1 MTKENKPEFVTVYK
15 AFGKLDAES
24 IRGFLEAQGIPAFLD
39 SNPLGQIYG
48 LTVGDL
54 GKVGVMVSVENEA
67 SAREILQA
75 MNNGEFEDEVLMGSP
90 LGDDEDVEEFEESDH
105 RKRVLF
111 LCTGNSCRSQMA
123 EAIVNHYLPN
133 EWVAFSAGSNPSGYV
148 HPMALQVIREF
159 GIIHQGY
166 SKAVD
171 EFLGQDFDMVIT
183 LCDSAREACPLWLK
197 KGAIIHLGFAD
208 PALFEGTEE
217 QKLQVFKDTFEAI
230 RATVISYL
238 ENYQA

>member
-123 EAIVNHYLPN
+123 EAIVNHYLPK
-133 EWVAFSAGSNPSGYV
+133 EGVAFSAGSNPSGYV

>member
-1 MTKENKPEFVTVYK
+1 MTKENKPEFVTVFK
-15 AFGKLDAES
+15 AHGKLDAES
-24 IRGFLEAQGIPAFLD
+24 IKGFLEAQNIPAFLD
-39 SNPLGQIYG
+39 SNALGQIYG

-54 GKVGVMVSVENEA
+54 GNVGVMVSMEHEA
-67 SAREILQA
+67 SARELLQA
-75 MNNGEFEDEVLMGSP
+75 MENGEFEDEVLMEGP
-90 LGDDEDVEEFEESDH
+90 LAEEEVNEPEESSH
-105 RKRVLF
+105 RRKVLF

-148 HPMALQVIREF
+148 HPMASKVIRDF
-159 GIIHQGY
+159 GIAHQGH
-166 SKAVD
+166 SKSVD

-183 LCDSAREACPLWLK
+183 LCDSAREACPLWLRR
-197 KGAIIHLGFAD
+197 GPIIHLGFAD
-208 PALFEGTEE
+208 PALFEGTDE

-238 ENYQA
+238 EELH

>member
-1 MTKENKPEFVTVYK
+1 MTKDNKSEFVTVYK
-15 AFGKLDAES
+15 AHGKLDAES

-39 SNPLGQIYG
+39 SNALGQIYG

-54 GKVGVMVSVENEA
+54 GKVGVMVSSENEV
-67 SAREILQA
+67 SALELLQA
-75 MNNGEFEDEVLMGSP
+75 MENGEFEDEVLMGSP
-90 LGDDEDVEEFEESDH
+90 LGDDENVEEPVVSDH
-105 RKRVLF
+105 RKSVLF

-123 EAIVNHYLPN
+123 EAVVNHYLQN

-148 HPMALQVIREF
+148 HPLAAQVIRDF
-159 GIIHQGY
+159 GIAHQGY
-166 SKAVD
+166 SKPVD

-197 KGAIIHLGFAD
+197 KGTIIHLGFAD